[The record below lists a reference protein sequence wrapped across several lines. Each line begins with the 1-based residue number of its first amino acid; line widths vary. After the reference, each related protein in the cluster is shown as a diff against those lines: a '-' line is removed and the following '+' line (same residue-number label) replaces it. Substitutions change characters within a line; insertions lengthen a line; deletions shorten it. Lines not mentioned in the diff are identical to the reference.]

1 MLGYCNLIILSVCDD
16 KETIEIRNLLKITK
30 IYRGLLK
37 FMAKVA
43 VLLKVALS
51 DNNRALLFM
60 MTA

>member
-1 MLGYCNLIILSVCDD
+1 MCDD